1 VITGLRK
8 VKTFAELVK
17 FEHTVLNL
25 PFAYL
30 GAFLAADGWP
40 TWRQLLWITV
50 AMAGARTAAM
60 GLNRLFDAEIDR
72 KTPRT
77 AGRHIPAGLVKPAE
91 VWGYVVVAVA
101 ALLLAAVNLHPLA
114 VKLFPLAVLT
124 FVVYPFTKRFTWLC
138 HIWLGLSVSWGAFG
152 AYVAVRGAVGPEILV
167 LVGLITLWNA
177 GFDIIYGTQDLEAD
191 RLNGVQSIPARF
203 GLARALRIARALHL
217 GVVVLAGLLGFVSGL
232 LPLPLPEEWQPAFW
246 APAAGTSAFWPPGAW
261 EAATWL
267 YLGAWAL
274 VAALLHY
281 EHSIISPSDMSRVDA
296 AFFNVNGYLSVA
308 FSLCAVAAVILK

>member
-1 VITGLRK
+1 
-8 VKTFAELVK
+8 
-17 FEHTVLNL
+17 
-25 PFAYL
+25 
-30 GAFLAADGWP
+30 
-40 TWRQLLWITV
+40 
-50 AMAGARTAAM
+50 MAGARTAAM

-267 YLGAWAL
+267 YLGSWAL